1 MKRTILAASITL
13 ACGAAYAQDT
23 TVDPR
28 SLAMGGVGIATSNP
42 GNAIFHNAAMLA
54 STKDKSQD
62 DFAWEFPIIGVR
74 LLDEDKMASNLL
86 PDMNTNA
93 TALSD
98 AAKSFSNALTAF
110 NGAQNAGTL
119 QTLQNSAK
127 TAGSALT
134 KFNSS
139 MSAVSQKA
147 MMGNALVG
155 TALAI
160 PSKKYAFALFVD
172 ARVELGA
179 KFVYAAS
186 DQTTVGALATSLT
199 ACGNATPAD
208 TSSCTNANNNFGTDG
223 KVTGLK
229 SDLQVRGVTAKEIGI
244 ATAKYFDV
252 LDGLD
257 IGIVPK
263 LAQYATYDY
272 SVQAQNDAKITLDQ
286 GKVGYSVFNI
296 DVGALQSYNTKN
308 GDVIKAGVAV
318 KDLMSKSMTTVLGNK
333 IEIKPR
339 ATVGVSYMTKLT
351 TLGADLDLIKNSP
364 MLVGFGKES
373 QFLRLGAEFD
383 AWNWMQFRIGYRHD
397 LKGNY
402 SGLPSVGFG
411 LSPFGLHFD
420 LSAAYA
426 NKKEAALSLQTGFRF

>member
-1 MKRTILAASITL
+1 MKRTIIAASITL
-13 ACGAAYAQDT
+13 ACGAVHAQDT
-23 TVDPR
+23 TFDPR
-28 SLAMGGVGIATSNP
+28 ALAMGGVGVATSTP
-42 GNAIFHNAAMLA
+42 GSAIFHNAAMLA
-54 STKDKSQD
+54 STKDKSQN
-62 DFAWEFPIIGVR
+62 DFAWEFPIIGAR
-74 LLDEDKMASNLL
+74 LLDEDKMYSTLL
-86 PDMNTNA
+86 PDLNTNSTNLKNAAISFTAALNNYNASPTAGNLNTLKSSAVA
-93 TALSD
+93 TG
-98 AAKSFSNALTAF
+98 NALNTF
-110 NGAQNAGTL
+110 NN
-119 QTLQNSAK
+119 
-127 TAGSALT
+127 
-134 KFNSS
+134 S
-139 MSAVSQKA
+139 MSAVSQKS
-147 MMGNALVG
+147 MMGNALAG
-155 TALAI
+155 TVLAI

-172 ARVELGA
+172 ARVEVGA

-186 DQTTVGALATSLT
+186 DQATVAAVANSLT
-199 ACGNATPAD
+199 ACGSGNVA
-208 TSSCTNANNNFGTDG
+208 SCSAAQANFGTDG
-223 KVTGLK
+223 KVNGLQ

-244 ATAKYFDV
+244 ATAKYFDI

-272 SVQAQNDAKITLDQ
+272 SVQAQNDAKVTLNQ

-296 DVGALQSYNTKN
+296 DVGALQTYNTKN

-318 KDLMSKSMTTVLGNK
+318 KDLMSKSMNTVLGNK

-351 TLGADLDLIKNSP
+351 TMGADLDLIKNSP

-426 NKKEAALSLQTGFRF
+426 NKKEAALALQTGFRF